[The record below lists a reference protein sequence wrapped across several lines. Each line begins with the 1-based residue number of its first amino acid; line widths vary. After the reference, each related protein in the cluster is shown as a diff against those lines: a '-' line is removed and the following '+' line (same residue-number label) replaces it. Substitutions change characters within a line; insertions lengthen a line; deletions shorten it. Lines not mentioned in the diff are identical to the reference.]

1 MSTAMNRRQFVK
13 TSVAGVSAFAAASF
27 APTKLP
33 ATESKRPNIVL
44 IVTDDHGRGDL
55 GCYGNA
61 VVKTPNLDKLAAEG
75 VRFTNA
81 FCTTASCSASRSV
94 ILSGLYNHYNGQYGH
109 QHAYHHFI
117 SFDYVRSLPVL
128 LSQGG
133 YRTVRIGKY
142 HVAPDEVY
150 KFDTVLRGNERN
162 AVQMADACRQLFE
175 ADDRKRVAGIL
186 PANRGR
192 DALDTSAAR
201 YNQPF
206 FLYFC
211 TSDPHRGGGK
221 ASDLPHQPD
230 RFGNREQGYPGVK
243 EVTYDPNEVVVP
255 DFLPDTPECRAELAQ
270 YCQAVSRID
279 QGIGRLIEHLK
290 KAGQYD
296 NTIVIYISDNGIAFP
311 GAKTTAYEPGLN
323 LPCIVRTPWQER
335 RGIACDALVNWA
347 DLTPTI
353 LDFAGATPGGY
364 EFHGRSFRPVL
375 EREHTPDWD
384 TTYASH
390 TFHEITM
397 YYPMRVVRE
406 RRFKLIWNIAHGLE
420 YPFASD
426 LWESAT
432 WQGTLKR
439 RSKYYGKRTVEA
451 YLHRPKFELYD
462 LEADPHEAKNLADDR
477 QYQGKLDEMKAR
489 LKAFQKRTNDPW
501 ILKWD
506 YE

>member
-1 MSTAMNRRQFVK
+1 MTHESMTRRDFVK
-13 TSVAGVSAFAAASF
+13 TFAAGASAFAATSLA
-27 APTKLP
+27 TKTS
-33 ATESKRPNIVL
+33 AAARDKRPNIVL

-55 GCYGNA
+55 GCYGNPA
-61 VVKTPNLDKLAAEG
+61 IKAPNLDKLAAEG
-75 VRFTNA
+75 VHFTNA

-117 SFDYVRSLPVL
+117 SFDRVRSLPVL
-128 LSQGG
+128 LSQSG

-150 KFDTVLRGNERN
+150 QFDVALPGNGRN
-162 AVQMADACRQLFE
+162 AGQMADNCRE
-175 ADDRKRVAGIL
+175 VI
-186 PANRGR
+186 
-192 DALDTSAAR
+192 SAQDER
-201 YNQPF
+201 PF

-221 ASDLPHQPD
+221 ATNLPHQPD
-230 RFGNREQGYPGVK
+230 RFGNREEGYPGVR
-243 EVTYDPNEVVVP
+243 EVKYDPQDVMVP

-270 YCQAVSRID
+270 YCQAVSRTD
-279 QGIGRLIEHLK
+279 QGIGKLVDYLK
-290 KAGQYD
+290 SAGKYD
-296 NTIVIYISDNGIAFP
+296 NTVVIYISDNGIAFP

-323 LPCIVRTPWQER
+323 LPCIVRTPWQGQK
-335 RGIACDALVNWA
+335 GIACDALVNWA

-353 LDFAGATPGGY
+353 LDFAGATPGDY
-364 EFHGRSFRPVL
+364 QFHGRSFRSVL
-375 EREHTPDWD
+375 EREHAAGWD

-432 WQGTLKR
+432 WQGTLR
-439 RSKYYGKRTVEA
+439 RGSKYYGKRTVDA

-462 LEADPHEAKNLADDR
+462 LQNDPHEVKNLADDP
-477 QYQGKLDEMKAR
+477 QYKDKLDQMKAK
-489 LKAFQKRTNDPW
+489 LKAFQKQTKDPW
-501 ILKWD
+501 ILKWE

>member
-1 MSTAMNRRQFVK
+1 MQPNMDRREFLRL
-13 TSVAGVSAFAAASF
+13 SAGAVTFAASSWGSTRTAGAASR
-27 APTKLP
+27 K
-33 ATESKRPNIVL
+33 PNVVL
-44 IVTDDHGRGDL
+44 IVSDDHGRGDL
-55 GCYGNA
+55 GCYGNR
-61 VVKTPNLDKLAAEG
+61 VIQTPNLDALAAEG

-109 QHAYHHFI
+109 EHSYHHFI

-128 LSQGG
+128 LSQAG
-133 YRTVRIGKY
+133 YRTARIGKY
-142 HVAPDEVY
+142 HVAPEEVY
-150 KFDTVLRGNERN
+150 RFDVALPGNSRSP
-162 AVQMADACRQLFE
+162 VQMADNCKDFITG
-175 ADDRKRVAGIL
+175 DD
-186 PANRGR
+186 
-192 DALDTSAAR
+192 DE
-201 YNQPF
+201 PF

-221 ASDLPHQPD
+221 ATELPHEPD
-230 RFGNREQGYPGVK
+230 RFGNREQGYPGIE
-243 EVTYDPNEVVVP
+243 EVTYDPEDVVVP
-255 DFLPDTPECRAELAQ
+255 DFLPDIPECRAELAQ
-270 YCQAVSRID
+270 YYQAVSRVD
-279 QGIGRLIEHLK
+279 QGIGRLIDVLK
-290 KAGQYD
+290 QAGRYD

-311 GAKTTAYEPGLN
+311 GAKTTLYEPGMN
-323 LPCIVRTPWQER
+323 LPCIVRTPWQKNK
-335 RGIACDALVNWA
+335 GIACDALVNYA

-353 LDFAGATPGGY
+353 LDFSGAMPSDY

-375 EREHTPDWD
+375 EREHADGWD

-432 WQGTLKR
+432 WQGNLR
-439 RSKYYGKRTVEA
+439 RGNTRYGKRTIDA

-462 LEADPHEAKNLADDR
+462 LESDPHEVLNLADDPNH
-477 QYQGKLDEMKAR
+477 QSKLDDMKAE
-489 LKAFQKRTNDPW
+489 LKAFQKQTKDPW
-501 ILKWD
+501 VLKWE

>member
-1 MSTAMNRRQFVK
+1 MASRSISRRDFVK
-13 TSVAGVSAFAAASF
+13 TCTMGASALAAASLTTRPSR
-27 APTKLP
+27 A
-33 ATESKRPNIVL
+33 AENKRPNIIL

-55 GCYGNA
+55 GCYGNP
-61 VVKTPNLDKLAAEG
+61 VIRTPNLDKLAAEG

-81 FCTTASCSASRSV
+81 FCTTASCSASRSA

-109 QHAYHHFI
+109 QHAYHHFA
-117 SFDYVRSLPVL
+117 SFDFVRSLPVL
-128 LSQGG
+128 LSQAG
-133 YRTVRIGKY
+133 YHTARIGKY
-142 HVAPDEVY
+142 HVAPEEVY
-150 KFDTVLRGNERN
+150 KFDTVLQGNDRN
-162 AVQMADACRQLFE
+162 AVQMASNCAKLFE
-175 ADDRKRVAGIL
+175 SGD
-186 PANRGR
+186 NR
-192 DALDTSAAR
+192 
-201 YNQPF
+201 PI

-221 ASDLPHQPD
+221 ATDLPHEPD
-230 RFGNREQGYPGVK
+230 RFGNREPGYPGVT
-243 EVTYDPNEVVVP
+243 EVRYDPQEVVVP

-279 QGIGRLIEHLK
+279 QGIGRLVENLK
-290 KAGQYD
+290 KAGKYD
-296 NTIVIYISDNGIAFP
+296 DTVIIYISDNGIAFP

-323 LPCIVRTPWQER
+323 LPCIVRTPWQR
-335 RGIACDALVNWA
+335 NRGIACDALVNWA
-347 DLTPTI
+347 DLAPTI
-353 LDFAGATPGGY
+353 LDLAGATPSDY

-375 EREHTPDWD
+375 ERENPEGWD

-406 RRFKLIWNIAHGLE
+406 RRFKLIWNIAHGLD

-432 WQGTLKR
+432 WQATIKSR
-439 RSKYYGKRTVEA
+439 ARHYGKRTVEA

-462 LEADPHEAKNLADDR
+462 LQTDPDEVKNLADDP
-477 QYQGKLDEMKAR
+477 QYKDTLDRMKAK
-489 LKAFQKRTNDPW
+489 LKAFQKQTKDPW